1 MKWSQEDI
9 MWFLLPK
16 EKDNLVWT
24 YVIENNDEN
33 GKIEITDFFSMNRI
47 TQVCTDKNRLEFMHS
62 HAEMNIGFGYLYAL
76 SKNTLQDISK

>member
-33 GKIEITDFFSMNRI
+33 GNIQITDFFSMNRI
-47 TQVCTDKNRLEFMHS
+47 T
-62 HAEMNIGFGYLYAL
+62 
-76 SKNTLQDISK
+76 